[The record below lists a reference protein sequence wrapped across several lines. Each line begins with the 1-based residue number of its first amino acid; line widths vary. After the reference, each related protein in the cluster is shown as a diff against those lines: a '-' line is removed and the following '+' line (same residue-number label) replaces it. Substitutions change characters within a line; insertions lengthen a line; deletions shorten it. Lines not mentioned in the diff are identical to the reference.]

1 MANKFLRKRILNLEF
16 TGDLYADLEFA
27 YSLRKY
33 NGWTNAVLKLRRSSD
48 AAVKFVFFD
57 GDTIT
62 LNSFVGDT
70 NTTPSATTLGTWI
83 GASTANVSE
92 WIAQTPD
99 NIINNNYIAL
109 QTNVSFMPEL
119 ISSGSLITINS
130 KVAIKFDGNDVLD
143 TPNPITALDADQTH
157 TIVTVAQNDVSNNTG
172 TIFNTAKAT
181 SNRYIVFSRR
191 SGGNLVITR
200 AEAGTVVDIATD
212 IQYDV
217 ANQKLQSNIID
228 NKKLTAYQD
237 SVEFIASPDTFTGSY
252 TNDVFR
258 IGSQFNFLT
267 YLNGTIQEIIGYPSN
282 KTSIISNI
290 HNEIN
295 LYYNIY

>member
-130 KVAIKFDGNDVLD
+130 NVAIKFDGNDVLD
-143 TPNPITALDADQTH
+143 TPNPITALDSSANH
-157 TIVTVAQNDVSNNTG
+157 TILTVSQNDVSNNVG
-172 TIFNTAKAT
+172 VIFNTAT
-181 SNRYIVFSRR
+181 STASRYVTFSDRR
-191 SGGNLVITR
+191 SDGAISIVQGS
-200 AEAGTVVDIATD
+200 TVSNIRTG
-212 IQYDV
+212 IQLNV
-217 ANQKLQSNIID
+217 VNQKLQTTIID
-228 NKKLTAYQD
+228 SNTLTGYQNN
-237 SVEFIASPDTFTGSY
+237 VEYLADTPTFSGSY
-252 TNDVFR
+252 VNNVFR

-267 YLNGTIQEIIGYPSN
+267 DLNGTIQEIIGYPSN
-282 KTSIISNI
+282 KTSIINNI
-290 HNEIN
+290 HTDIN
-295 LYYNIY
+295 LYYSIY